1 MGDFL
6 STVLPPGLIDVLS
19 ALIPP
24 VVVATVFCAFVIKLL
39 RKEMAPRRMDG
50 SLVSNDEAAQGASDD
65 KGAAEVRGPRRRTG
79 RRLSR
84 VGNAPNPTGVDT
96 VLDRLR
102 RAQGPGLGPP
112 RARGNSP
119 HPRCFGEPRN
129 HGRGQMISGT
139 PGIVF
144 RVRAR

>member
-24 VVVATVFCAFVIKLL
+24 VVVGTVFCAFVIKLL

-65 KGAAEVRGPRRRTG
+65 KGAAEVRGTEAT
-79 RRLSR
+79 
-84 VGNAPNPTGVDT
+84 N
-96 VLDRLR
+96 
-102 RAQGPGLGPP
+102 
-112 RARGNSP
+112 
-119 HPRCFGEPRN
+119 
-129 HGRGQMISGT
+129 GT
-139 PGIVF
+139 PIVQGGE
-144 RVRAR
+144 RAESDGR